1 MIYRWLKLTYIY
13 DNSLA
18 EVMVVRYWMEVVLAG
33 VLGVLVDSFLLMP
46 ADFWQRSKGGKS

>member
-33 VLGVLVDSFLLMP
+33 VLGVLVYPLLLMSR
-46 ADFWQRSKGGKS
+46 DFWQRSENKEF